1 MLCQL
6 LAEALVAFGAGCI
19 YRWAVSSS
27 WWHRAVAVESLG
39 GECEGLGL
47 RPRQEVLC
55 QLLAEALVAF
65 GAGCIYRWAVSSS

>member
-1 MLCQL
+1 MSGLWQRHL
-6 LAEALVAFGAGCI
+6 LHSGPGAFIVGPCRQAE
-19 YRWAVSSS
+19 
-27 WWHRAVAVESLG
+27 WWHGAVAVESLG

-55 QLLAEALVAF
+55 QLMAEALVAF